1 MARLCQLLYLSEK
14 IKIPISIKIVSR
26 IKQGMSNMKRT
37 LKPIAL
43 AASVLFT
50 DSAFSNETKNA
61 QQANVGVT
69 IGLTGTNLEIS
80 KPLNNYVS
88 VRGEM
93 NINGKVDRKLT
104 LENNRYDITFNPDI
118 KSLFVDIHPFSSA
131 FYLTGGLISQ
141 NINFE
146 LRGNPS
152 ISAFNFNGTSYA
164 YANVTKFTGKA
175 GFSNSTAPYLGLGW
189 SNRNNV
195 SSGVAF
201 SFEAGLINVG
211 TGSVDFGVECGSGLS
226 SSQCSALQS
235 DVAAEMSKVNS
246 DLDRKLFYP
255 VVKLGISYRF

>member
-1 MARLCQLLYLSEK
+1 
-14 IKIPISIKIVSR
+14 
-26 IKQGMSNMKRT
+26 
-37 LKPIAL
+37 
-43 AASVLFT
+43 
-50 DSAFSNETKNA
+50 
-61 QQANVGVT
+61 
-69 IGLTGTNLEIS
+69 
-80 KPLNNYVS
+80 

-104 LENNRYDITFNPDI
+104 LENNRYDIAFNPDI

-211 TGSVDFGVECGSGLS
+211 TGSVDFAVECGSGLS

-235 DVAAEMSKVNS
+235 DVAAEMSTINN

>member
-1 MARLCQLLYLSEK
+1 
-14 IKIPISIKIVSR
+14 
-26 IKQGMSNMKRT
+26 MKRA

-93 NINGKVDRKLT
+93 NINGKVNRKLT

-141 NINFE
+141 NFNFE
-146 LRGNPS
+146 LKVSGTRTKYKDSKWSDPRHHDRT
-152 ISAFNFNGTSYA
+152 NFERKSRKN
-164 YANVTKFTGKA
+164 K
-175 GFSNSTAPYLGLGW
+175 
-189 SNRNNV
+189 R
-195 SSGVAF
+195 
-201 SFEAGLINVG
+201 
-211 TGSVDFGVECGSGLS
+211 
-226 SSQCSALQS
+226 
-235 DVAAEMSKVNS
+235 DV
-246 DLDRKLFYP
+246 R
-255 VVKLGISYRF
+255 

>member
-1 MARLCQLLYLSEK
+1 
-14 IKIPISIKIVSR
+14 
-26 IKQGMSNMKRT
+26 MSNMKPS
-37 LKPIAL
+37 LKPLTL
-43 AASVLFT
+43 AALVLFT
-50 DSAFSNETKNA
+50 NSAFSDETKTT

-80 KPLNNYVS
+80 TPLNNYVS

-104 LENNRYDITFNPDI
+104 LENNRYDITFNPDT
-118 KSLFVDIHPFSSA
+118 KSLLVDVHPFSGA

-146 LRGNPS
+146 LTGNRS
-152 ISAFNFNGTSYA
+152 TSAFNFNGTSYA
-164 YANVTKFTGKA
+164 YTNVAKFTGKA

-189 SNRNNV
+189 SNRNQI

-201 SFEAGLINVG
+201 SFEAGLIDVG
-211 TGSVDFGVECGSGLS
+211 TGSVDLAVECGSGLS